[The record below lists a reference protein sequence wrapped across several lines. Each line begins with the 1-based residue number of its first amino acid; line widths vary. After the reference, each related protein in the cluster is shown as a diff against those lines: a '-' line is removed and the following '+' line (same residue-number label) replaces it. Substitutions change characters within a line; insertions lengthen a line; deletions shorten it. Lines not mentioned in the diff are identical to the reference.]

1 MIASLYQSGSAA
13 TSAAVFARVSV
24 LVRLSRVRVSI
35 LASILASMSGTAAR
49 RELPDGERQLARIEA
64 DALQLAVPHEIEIA
78 HEVAHRDRGVIGHAP
93 FPQRHLDCR
102 LVGAERIE
110 IDGDQDHVAAVR
122 SHLAV

>member
-35 LASILASMSGTAAR
+35 LASMSGSAAR
-49 RELPDGERQLARIEA
+49 RETPDGERQLTRIEA
-64 DALQLAVPHEIEIA
+64 DSLQLAVPHEIEVA

-93 FPQRHLDCR
+93 FPQRHLDGR